1 MAMEN
6 ACGKAGHRTKKIRNL
21 YATSRSIII
30 EGTKH
35 LREKF
40 GGSFRDYRK
49 VSIQVKE
56 TKTAHNRRQDQI
68 AGEKISNKQ
77 ANNLNVEGRLLNRID
92 ELKDL
97 GGPFTKSEDID
108 NFIKDDTI
116 DTKVKTRRMKTEVL
130 YARDTSLSVPKTNPV
145 FRIRNKKLP
154 GQKSRQL
161 IPTLNFTPKQFY
173 FHKNIYII

>member
-21 YATSRSIII
+21 YATSRSIMI

-56 TKTAHNRRQDQI
+56 IKTAHNRRQDQI
-68 AGEKISNKQ
+68 AGEKMSTKQ
-77 ANNLNVEGRLLNRID
+77 ANNLKVEGRLLKQID
-92 ELKDL
+92 ELKNL

-108 NFIKDDTI
+108 NFIKDDTY
-116 DTKVKTRRMKTEVL
+116 TEFWENL
-130 YARDTSLSVPKTNPV
+130 NILSEKKLTSLDKAISIQTVVDKIDSLATDGV
-145 FRIRNKKLP
+145 
-154 GQKSRQL
+154 
-161 IPTLNFTPKQFY
+161 
-173 FHKNIYII
+173 NI